1 MMRGNAAASPSAKR
15 PARTVNAMRRALAEK
30 FAAAGLNSPQLDAR
44 ILVGHALGLDHAALL
59 AADERLLSAGE
70 ENAIAV
76 LAERRVT
83 HEPVARIVGTKEFW
97 SLDLRIDDA
106 TLVPRPETEIVVEA
120 ALAAVGRRGSRA
132 RALRI
137 ADLGTGS
144 GAILLALL
152 SELKSAHGIGSDIN
166 PRALAT
172 ARDNAVR
179 LGQSN
184 AAFVACDLTAALRG
198 PFDLIVANPPYIP
211 SDDIATLAP
220 EVRLFDPR
228 PALDGGADGLNF
240 YRAIALAT
248 PELLA
253 PDGAVVVEIGIGQ
266 ADSVATIFVAAG
278 LVPSPPCPDLHGIP
292 RAIVAAKVATKKTP
306 NRSEPVANSRA
317 LSPGKKARVARQK
330 TLGMSAGTY

>member
-1 MMRGNAAASPSAKR
+1 MRGDAAVSPTAHHAAKPSARSVAAA
-15 PARTVNAMRRALAEK
+15 RRALTEK
-30 FAAAGLNSPQLDAR
+30 FAAAGLDSPQLDAR
-44 ILVGHALGLDHAALL
+44 ILVGHALDLDHAALL
-59 AADERLLSAGE
+59 AAGERLLSASE
-70 ENAIAV
+70 ESAIAA
-76 LAERRVT
+76 LAERRVA

-120 ALAAVGRRGSRA
+120 ALAAINLCGSRA

-137 ADLGTGS
+137 VDLGTGS

-152 SELKSAHGIGSDIN
+152 SELKSAHGVGSDIN
-166 PRALAT
+166 PRALAV

-179 LGQSN
+179 LGQGN

-211 SDDIATLAP
+211 SSDIATLAP

-228 PALDGGADGLNF
+228 PALDGGADGLDF
-240 YRAIALAT
+240 YRAIAVAA

-253 PDGAVVVEIGIGQ
+253 PDGALVVEIGVGQ
-266 ADSVATIFVAAG
+266 AEPVAAIFAAAG
-278 LVPSPPCPDLHGIP
+278 LVPLSPRPDLLGVP
-292 RAIVAAKVATKKTP
+292 RAIVAAKIAAKK
-306 NRSEPVANSRA
+306 
-317 LSPGKKARVARQK
+317 SPE
-330 TLGMSAGTY
+330 